1 MMARAQEIAA
11 QPRTYF
17 TNQIHNRDCLVGY
30 AGIGRELLAQVP
42 QGIVGFA
49 AAVGGAGMLMGVA
62 GALRAAQPRTR
73 VIALEPA
80 SSPLLSQGRA
90 GVHRVEGIGIGL
102 VPPLLDKALY
112 DGVRAIDEGDARAM
126 CRRLAREEGVLAGT
140 STGMNV
146 VGALELARE
155 LGPGK
160 VVVTVACDAGLKY
173 LDGDLYRE

>member
-1 MMARAQEIAA
+1 M
-11 QPRTYF
+11 
-17 TNQIHNRDCLVGY
+17 
-30 AGIGRELLAQVP
+30 P
-42 QGIVGFA
+42 QGIDGFA
-49 AAVGGAGMLMGVA
+49 AAVGGGAMLMGVA
-62 GALRAAQPRTR
+62 GALRAARPGAR

-90 GVHRVEGIGIGL
+90 GAHRVEGIGIGL

-112 DGVRAIDEGDARAM
+112 DGVRAIDEDDARAM

-146 VGALELARE
+146 LGALELARE

-160 VVVTVACDAGLKY
+160 AVATGACDAGAQVPRW
-173 LDGDLYRE
+173 GRYRE